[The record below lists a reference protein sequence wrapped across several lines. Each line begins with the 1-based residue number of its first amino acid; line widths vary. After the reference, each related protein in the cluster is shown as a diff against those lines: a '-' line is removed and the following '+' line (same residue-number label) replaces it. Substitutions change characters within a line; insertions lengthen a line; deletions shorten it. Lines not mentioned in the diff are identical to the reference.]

1 MNRNTFIVYSED
13 GNVIYNTGSEV
24 IKKPKRVKKIV
35 HPVFD
40 HLRKYNTDKRWDIF
54 LIKASQNI
62 IEKGFSIQV
71 DSITYSNNSKQSFSH
86 VIENSAIGLENLK
99 RFIMNKGGI
108 MMNETILED
117 DTYRDSVTEWKSYGK
132 LKYENIYE
140 YVNFLIKSNN
150 LSSCK
155 GRILHSNV
163 KLAIAAGYINN
174 TNIIIK
180 NSSIVNIE
188 PIEWN
193 QEMLSFDIN
202 ITRMNIKKPRT
213 KQTMFKDESTDN
225 TTTCLSFDK
234 KQRVINNIDKRWD
247 KFLHS
252 IYT

>member
-13 GNVIYNTGSEV
+13 GNVIYNTGLEV
-24 IKKPKRVKKIV
+24 IKKPKRTKKIV
-35 HPVFD
+35 HPILEQ
-40 HLRKYNTDKRWDIF
+40 LRKYNTDKRWDIF
-54 LIKASQNI
+54 LFKASQNI

-71 DSITYSNNSKQSFSH
+71 DSINYSNGPKQSFSH
-86 VIENSAIGLENLK
+86 VIENSETGLENLK
-99 RFIMNKGGI
+99 RFIKNKGGI
-108 MMNETILED
+108 MLDENIIDHSDYGDTITD
-117 DTYRDSVTEWKSYGK
+117 WKSYGK
-132 LKYENIYE
+132 LKYENVYE
-140 YVNFLIKSNN
+140 YVNFLIKANN
-150 LSSCK
+150 LSACK

-193 QEMLSFDIN
+193 DEMSSFDIN
-202 ITRMNIKKPRT
+202 TTKMIVKKSRARNI
-213 KQTMFKDESTDN
+213 FKEDSTDN
-225 TTTCLSFDK
+225 TTTCLSFGK
-234 KQRVINNIDKRWD
+234 KYNVINTIDKRWD